1 MNLGRSKTSRTAK
14 SVAPSDPGSDNI
26 VEQIRRLGE
35 LRDAGLLSAEQFR
48 VRRAQLLG
56 RSIQQVA
63 QSSAR
68 LTPSGDD
75 GAPPDRAD

>member
-1 MNLGRSKTSRTAK
+1 MIVMNLSRLKGRHAQIAARND
-14 SVAPSDPGSDNI
+14 VDSDSI

-56 RSIQQVA
+56 RSI
-63 QSSAR
+63 
-68 LTPSGDD
+68 
-75 GAPPDRAD
+75 